1 MHRIHLYILPLYHV
15 DSEPGYC
22 GVVADAEQDLGQVSL
37 ARLHVL
43 LEVSGQV
50 LEVKGQEGFYH
61 VYWRRIQFCTC
72 TYTVYNCYMAEQ
84 IEMNNLV
91 ID

>member
-50 LEVKGQEGFYH
+50 LEVKGQEGFIMFIGEEFSFVH
-61 VYWRRIQFCTC
+61 VHT
-72 TYTVYNCYMAEQ
+72 TVYNCYLAEQ

-91 ID
+91 IN